1 MKKILM
7 VAVMAVAAVSANAQW
22 YVGGQLGLDFNKANK
37 DADSQMTFSIAP
49 EVGYNI
55 NENWAV
61 GAQVGFSMAN
71 KLKEGGNIIYDP
83 YGIIT
88 GYTGY
93 TEATYDATGTSFF
106 IAPYARYTFAKS
118 GNVSFFVD
126 GGIGFATAN
135 YDIDDPYEKYN
146 ESGTIFHIGLRP
158 GIAFKATDKISFVA
172 TTGYF
177 GYMKKSDDVY
187 GGGSRFG
194 LNVNGNALQ
203 FGFYYNF

>member
-1 MKKILM
+1 M
-7 VAVMAVAAVSANAQW
+7 VAVMAAAAVSANAQW

-71 KLKEGGNIIYDP
+71 KLKEDGKITYDAHGFP
-83 YGIIT
+83 T
-88 GYTGY
+88 GVTDP
-93 TEATYDATGTSFF
+93 TYDATGTSFF

-187 GGGSRFG
+187 GGASRFG

>member
-7 VAVMAVAAVSANAQW
+7 VAVMAAAAVSANAQW

-71 KLKEGGNIIYDP
+71 KLKEDGKITYDAH
-83 YGIIT
+83 GIP
-88 GYTGY
+88 TGY

-135 YDIDDPYEKYN
+135 YDIDAPYEKYN

>member
-7 VAVMAVAAVSANAQW
+7 VSVMAAAAVSANAQW
-22 YVGGQLGLDFNKANK
+22 YIGGQLGLDFNKANK

-71 KLKEGGNIIYDP
+71 KLKEDGKITYDAH
-83 YGIIT
+83 GIPT
-88 GYTGY
+88 GVTDP
-93 TEATYDATGTSFF
+93 TYDATGTSFF

-187 GGGSRFG
+187 GGASRFG

>member
-1 MKKILM
+1 MKKIFM
-7 VAVMAVAAVSANAQW
+7 IAVMAVAAVSANAQW
-22 YVGGQLGLDFNKANK
+22 YIGGQLGLDFNKKNK

-55 NENWAV
+55 NENWAI

-71 KLKEGGNIIYDP
+71 KLKSDGKAIYDADGSVVA
-83 YGIIT
+83 YEGK
-88 GYTGY
+88 
-93 TEATYDATGTSFF
+93 TYDNTGTSFF

-118 GNVSFFVD
+118 GNVSFFID
-126 GGIGFATAN
+126 GGVGFHIAN
-135 YDIDDPYEKYN
+135 YDIDDPYEKY
-146 ESGTIFHIGLRP
+146 EKSGSIFHIGLRP
-158 GIAFKATDKISFVA
+158 GIAFKASDKVSFVA
-172 TTGYF
+172 TTGYL

-187 GGGSRFG
+187 NGASRFG